1 MRLKSTTQRL
11 RSRALFTIVGGVVLI
26 NPAFAAEE
34 QAQSPVASQ
43 TKTDTLEE
51 VVVTGLRA
59 SLEASMDIKRDAV
72 GVVDAITATDMGK
85 FPDTNLAESLQR
97 ITGIS
102 IDRRNGEGALVSARG
117 FGPQFNLVTL
127 NGRQVPGADGFSN
140 GDITTGGQGSGTRS
154 FNFAQLASEA
164 ISSVEV
170 YKTSRADLPSG
181 GIGATVNIKTARPF
195 DTDGMVFNV
204 GAKGVYDE
212 TSPFDSEITPEVSGI
227 FSLTNDDKTWGV
239 GLSASY
245 QQRHG
250 GSVQATENA
259 WNIQEWNGTSAALRP
274 DATVTNAPAI
284 GQLYALPNDVRYA
297 FSDLERERINAQG
310 VVQFAPSDALTLTLD
325 YTFASNDI
333 EENRGEQTIWLQR
346 NNSFTDLTFDT
357 GEAVATPVFLRDLV
371 GGKDFGFEQQRN
383 MQKNELNS
391 IGFNA
396 AWRVT
401 DNFTLALDA
410 HNSKTESLP
419 NDPTVHG
426 ASATFF
432 SFAGTNCANNTCTGA
447 FSQEFTFNNGLPIM
461 ARTFFPT
468 MADAVAN
475 TNGIT
480 NADFTA
486 DQLGSQML
494 RVWSTEQESEVKE
507 ARLDGALEFDNGR
520 FQFGVDTRTTE
531 MNRKNGY
538 GEAVL
543 GNWSASDAGG
553 IPGMVGLLQSF
564 SMTGLFNDF
573 STAGAAGGA
582 WRGDAAALA
591 RWGLGA
597 TNPVDGRVYQ
607 WNPDNTTTAND
618 CLCADPALDD
628 NNTIEEDVNAVYLQF
643 AMRGELGSMP
653 TNLLVGVRYEETDVA
668 STSNILVPNKPGGM
682 VWTANNDFT
691 IARSAT
697 VQPFTEETDYSHV
710 LPSVDF
716 DVMLTDAVK
725 GRLSY
730 SKTIAR
736 ANYGDLYAGA
746 TVRGATGSVLIDP
759 STQASADA
767 QNPALVPL
775 ESDNLDFSVE
785 WYFSDQ
791 GYVSAGFWEKRVD
804 NFIGTT
810 VLQQSLF
817 DITDPTSGPDAQS
830 ALAFLQSGAC
840 QTQVTAAGQDVN
852 AACSAND
859 TALFTAL
866 AMLRNAGATGGLA
879 AYNGRS
885 SQILDME
892 NRFDLSGEADDP
904 LYTFAV
910 RRPVNQEAAK
920 IHGWE
925 LGGQYFFGDTGIGV
939 QANYTIVE
947 GDVGFDNN
955 APPGTTQFALLGLS
969 DTANVVAMYENFG
982 ITARLAWNWRDEF
995 LAATNQNGSNTNPF
1009 YVEAYDQLDLSV
1021 GYEFNDS
1028 LSFQV
1033 EAVNL
1038 TGEDVRWHARSEKQV
1053 VRLEDQQP
1061 RYAVGVR
1068 YKF

>member
-1 MRLKSTTQRL
+1 MKLKSTTQRL
-11 RSRALFTIVGGVVLI
+11 RSRALFTIVGGVVVI
-26 NPAFAAEE
+26 NPAFAQQPAT
-34 QAQSPVASQ
+34 SPVASQ
-43 TKTDTLEE
+43 TRSETLEE

-59 SLEASMDIKRDAV
+59 SLQTSMDIKRTAV
-72 GVVDAITATDMGK
+72 GVVDAIAAEDMGK

-102 IDRRNGEGALVSARG
+102 IDRRNGEGAQVTARG

-127 NGRQVPGADGFSN
+127 NGRQIPGADGFGN
-140 GDITTGGQGSGTRS
+140 GEITIGGQGSGTRS

-164 ISSVEV
+164 VSSVEV

-195 DTDGMVFNV
+195 DNDGTVLSV
-204 GAKGVYDE
+204 GAKGDYDE
-212 TSPFDSEITPEVSGI
+212 SAPFDSEISPEVSGI
-227 FSLTNDDKTWGV
+227 FSMTNDDKTWGV

-245 QQRHG
+245 QKRHG
-250 GSVQATENA
+250 GSIQFTENA
-259 WNIQEWNGTSAALRP
+259 WNIQAWEGTTSAMRP
-274 DATVTNAPAI
+274 DGTVTNAPAV
-284 GQLYALPNDVRYA
+284 GQLYAMPNDMRYA
-297 FSDLERERINAQG
+297 FSDFERERINAQG

-325 YTFASNDI
+325 YTFANNEI
-333 EENRGEQTIWLQR
+333 TENRGEQTIWLQR
-346 NNSFTDLTFDT
+346 NNSLSDLTFDT
-357 GEAVATPVFLRDLV
+357 GEAVATPVFIRDLV

-383 MQKNELNS
+383 EQKNELNS

-401 DNFTLALDA
+401 DSFTLGLDV
-410 HNSKTESLP
+410 HDSKSKSLP

-432 SFAGTNCANNTCTGA
+432 SFAGTNCANDTCTGA

-475 TNGIT
+475 TNGTT

-486 DQLGSQML
+486 GQLGSQML
-494 RVWSTEQESEVKE
+494 RIWSFEQESEVKE
-507 ARLDGALEFDNGR
+507 ARLDGALDFDNGR
-520 FQFGVDTRTTE
+520 FQFGIDTRTTE

-543 GNWSASDAGG
+543 GNWSASDANAA
-553 IPGMVGLLQSF
+553 PGMVSLLRPF
-564 SMTGLFNDF
+564 SMTGLFDDF
-573 STAGAAGGA
+573 STSGAAGGA
-582 WRGDAAALA
+582 WRGNAAALA
-591 RWGLGA
+591 QWGLGR
-597 TNPVDGRVYQ
+597 TNPVNGNVYH

-628 NNTIEEDVNAVYLQF
+628 NNKIKEDVNAVYLQV
-643 AMRGELGSMP
+643 AMSGELGNMP

-668 STSNILVPNKPGGM
+668 STSNILVPSKPGGM

-691 IARSAT
+691 IGRSAT

-725 GRLSY
+725 GRMSY

-736 ANYGDLYAGA
+736 ANYGDLIAGA
-746 TVRGATGSVLIDP
+746 TVRGATGSILIDP

-767 QNPALVPL
+767 QNPSLVPL
-775 ESDNLDFSVE
+775 DSDNLDFSVE

-830 ALAFLQSGAC
+830 ALAFLQSTAC
-840 QTQVTAAGQDVN
+840 QTQVTAAGEDVN

-866 AMLRNAGATGGLA
+866 AMLRNDGATGGLA
-879 AYNGRS
+879 AYDGS
-885 SQILDME
+885 SAQILDME
-892 NRFDLSGEADDP
+892 NRFDISGEADDP

-910 RRPVNQEAAK
+910 RRPVNQEKAK

-925 LGGQYFFGDTGIGV
+925 LGGQYFFGDTGFGV
-939 QANYTIVE
+939 QANYTIVK

-969 DTANVVAMYENFG
+969 DTANAVLMYEKYG
-982 ITARLAWNWRDEF
+982 ITARLAYNWRDEF
-995 LAATNQNGSNTNPF
+995 LAATNQNGSSTNPY
-1009 YVEAYDQLDLSV
+1009 YVEPYDQIDLSV
-1021 GYEFNDS
+1021 GYQFNDS
-1028 LSFQV
+1028 LSLQA

-1061 RYAVGVR
+1061 RFAVGVR

>member
-1 MRLKSTTQRL
+1 L
-11 RSRALFTIVGGVVLI
+11 
-26 NPAFAAEE
+26 
-34 QAQSPVASQ
+34 
-43 TKTDTLEE
+43 
-51 VVVTGLRA
+51 
-59 SLEASMDIKRDAV
+59 
-72 GVVDAITATDMGK
+72 
-85 FPDTNLAESLQR
+85 
-97 ITGIS
+97 
-102 IDRRNGEGALVSARG
+102 
-117 FGPQFNLVTL
+117 
-127 NGRQVPGADGFSN
+127 
-140 GDITTGGQGSGTRS
+140 
-154 FNFAQLASEA
+154 
-164 ISSVEV
+164 
-170 YKTSRADLPSG
+170 
-181 GIGATVNIKTARPF
+181 
-195 DTDGMVFNV
+195 
-204 GAKGVYDE
+204 
-212 TSPFDSEITPEVSGI
+212 
-227 FSLTNDDKTWGV
+227 
-239 GLSASY
+239 
-245 QQRHG
+245 
-250 GSVQATENA
+250 
-259 WNIQEWNGTSAALRP
+259 
-274 DATVTNAPAI
+274 
-284 GQLYALPNDVRYA
+284 
-297 FSDLERERINAQG
+297 
-310 VVQFAPSDALTLTLD
+310 
-325 YTFASNDI
+325 
-333 EENRGEQTIWLQR
+333 
-346 NNSFTDLTFDT
+346 
-357 GEAVATPVFLRDLV
+357 
-371 GGKDFGFEQQRN
+371 
-383 MQKNELNS
+383 
-391 IGFNA
+391 
-396 AWRVT
+396 
-401 DNFTLALDA
+401 
-410 HNSKTESLP
+410 
-419 NDPTVHG
+419 
-426 ASATFF
+426 
-432 SFAGTNCANNTCTGA
+432 AGTNCANDTCTGA

-475 TNGIT
+475 TNGVR
-480 NADFTA
+480 NADFTTS
-486 DQLGSQML
+486 QLGSQML
-494 RVWSTEQESEVKE
+494 RIWSFEQESEVKE

-553 IPGMVGLLQSF
+553 IPGMTSLVQAF

-573 STAGAAGGA
+573 STSGAAGGA

-597 TNPVDGRVYQ
+597 TNPVDGRVYH
-607 WNPDNTTTAND
+607 WNTDNTTTAND

-628 NNTIEEDVNAVYLQF
+628 NNTIKEDVNAVYLQV
-643 AMRGELGSMP
+643 AMSGQLGNMP

-668 STSNILVPNKPGGM
+668 STSNILVPNNPGGM

-725 GRLSY
+725 GRMSY

-736 ANYGDLYAGA
+736 ANYSDLYAGA
-746 TVRGATGSVLIDP
+746 SVDGATGSVLIDP

-810 VLQQSLF
+810 VLQQDLF
-817 DITDPTSGPDAQS
+817 GITDPTSGPDAQS
-830 ALAFLQSGAC
+830 ALAFLESAAC
-840 QTQVTAAGQDVN
+840 QAQVTAAGQDVN

-879 AYNGRS
+879 AYNGS
-885 SQILDME
+885 SPQILDME
-892 NRFDLSGEADDP
+892 NRFDITGEADDP

-925 LGGQYFFGDTGIGV
+925 LGGQYFFGDTGFGIL
-939 QANYTIVE
+939 ANYTIVK

-969 DTANVVAMYENFG
+969 DTANAVLMYENYG
-982 ITARLAWNWRDEF
+982 ITARLAYNWRDEF
-995 LAATNQNGSNTNPF
+995 LAATNQNGSNTNPY
-1009 YVEAYDQLDLSV
+1009 YVEAYDQIDLSV
-1021 GYEFNDS
+1021 GYQFNDS

-1038 TGEDVRWHARSEKQV
+1038 TGEDVRWHGRSEKQV

>member
-1 MRLKSTTQRL
+1 MKLKSTTQRL
-11 RSRALFTIVGGVVLI
+11 GSRALFTIVGGVVVI
-26 NPAFAAEE
+26 NPAFAQQPAT
-34 QAQSPVASQ
+34 SPVASQ
-43 TKTDTLEE
+43 TKSETLEE

-59 SLEASMDIKRDAV
+59 SLEASMDIKRHAV
-72 GVVDAITATDMGK
+72 GVVDAITAEDMGK

-102 IDRRNGEGALVSARG
+102 IDRRNGEGAQVTARG

-127 NGRQVPGADGFSN
+127 NGRQVPGADGFGN
-140 GDITTGGQGSGTRS
+140 GEITIGGQGSGTRS

-164 ISSVEV
+164 ITSVEV
-170 YKTSRADLPSG
+170 YKTSRADLSSG
-181 GIGATVNIKTARPF
+181 GIGATVNIKTARPL
-195 DTDGMVFNV
+195 DAPEMVFNI
-204 GAKGVYDE
+204 GAKGVYDDS
-212 TSPFDSEITPEVSGI
+212 SPFDNEITPEVSGI
-227 FSLTNDDKTWGV
+227 FSMTNDDRTWGV

-245 QQRHG
+245 QERHG
-250 GSVQATENA
+250 GSIQFTENA
-259 WNIQEWNGTSAALRP
+259 WNIQAWNGTSSALLP
-274 DATVTNAPAI
+274 DARVTNAPAV
-284 GQLYALPNDVRYA
+284 GQLYGMPNDMRYA
-297 FSDLERERINAQG
+297 FSDFERERINAQG
-310 VVQFAPSDALTLTLD
+310 VVQFAPSDALTMTLD
-325 YTFASNDI
+325 YTYASN
-333 EENRGEQTIWLQR
+333 ELTENRGEQTIWLQR
-346 NNSFTDLTFDT
+346 SNSFTDLTFDT
-357 GEAVATPVFLRDLV
+357 GQQVATPVFLRDVV

-383 MQKNELNS
+383 KQKNDLDS
-391 IGFNA
+391 IGINV
-396 AWRVT
+396 AWRMT

-410 HNSKTESLP
+410 HNSKTKSRP
-419 NDPTVHG
+419 NDPSVPG

-432 SFAGTNCANNTCTGA
+432 SFAGTNCVGDNCPGA
-447 FSQEFTFNNGLPIM
+447 FSQEFTFNDGLPIM
-461 ARTFFPT
+461 ARSFFPS
-468 MADAVAN
+468 MEDAVAN
-475 TNGIT
+475 TNGT
-480 NADFTA
+480 KNADFTSNE
-486 DQLGSQML
+486 LGSQML
-494 RVWSTEQESEVKE
+494 RIWSFDQESEVKE
-507 ARLDGALEFDNGR
+507 ARLDAALEFDNGR
-520 FQFGVDTRTTE
+520 FQFGIDTRTTE

-543 GNWSASDAGG
+543 GSWSAADASAV
-553 IPGMVGLLQSF
+553 PGMTSLLRPF

-573 STAGAAGGA
+573 STTGAAGGA

-591 RWGLGA
+591 RWGLGRA
-597 TNPVDGRVYQ
+597 SPLDGHIYN
-607 WNPDNTTTAND
+607 WNPDNTTTASN

-628 NNTIEEDVNAVYLQF
+628 NNEIKEDVNAAYVQAGWHGNLF
-643 AMRGELGSMP
+643 DRA
-653 TNLLVGVRYEETDVA
+653 TNVLVGVRYEQTDVE
-668 STSNILVPNKPGGM
+668 STSNILVPSSPGGM

-691 IARSAT
+691 IARSVT
-697 VQPFTEETDYSHV
+697 IEPFTEETDYSHT
-710 LPSVDF
+710 LPSFDF
-716 DVMLTDAVK
+716 DMMLTDSVK

-746 TVRGATGSVLIDP
+746 TVRGATGSILIDP

-810 VLQQSLF
+810 VLQQNLF

-830 ALAFLQSGAC
+830 ALAFLQSAQC
-840 QTQVTAAGQDVN
+840 VAQVAPANRN

-879 AYNGRS
+879 AYNGS
-885 SQILDME
+885 SAQRLDME
-892 NRFDLSGEADDP
+892 TRFDIAGEADDP
-904 LYTFAV
+904 AYIFAV
-910 RRPVNQEAAK
+910 RRPVNQEKAK

-925 LGGQYFFGDTGIGV
+925 LGGQYFFGDTGFGMQV
-939 QANYTIVE
+939 NYTIVK
-947 GDVGFDNN
+947 GDVGFNN
-955 APPGTTQFALLGLS
+955 DSPPGTTQFALLGLS
-969 DTANVVAMYENFG
+969 DTANAVLMYENYGF
-982 ITARLAWNWRDEF
+982 TARLAWNWRDEF
-995 LAATNQNGSNTNPF
+995 LAATNQNGSNTNPY

-1021 GYEFNDS
+1021 GYQFNES
-1028 LSFQV
+1028 LSFQL

-1061 RYAVGVR
+1061 RFAVGAR

>member
-1 MRLKSTTQRL
+1 MKLKSRAQRL
-11 RSRALFTIVGGVVLI
+11 SSRALFTIAGGVVVI
-26 NPAFAAEE
+26 NPAFAQE
-34 QAQSPVASQ
+34 QATSPVTGQ
-43 TKTDTLEE
+43 TRSETLEE

-72 GVVDAITATDMGK
+72 GVVDAITAEDMGK

-97 ITGIS
+97 IPGIS

-127 NGRQVPGADGFSN
+127 NGRQIPGADGFGN
-140 GDITTGGQGSGTRS
+140 GEITIGGQGSGTRS

-164 ISSVEV
+164 ITGVEV
-170 YKTSRADLPSG
+170 YKTSRADLASG
-181 GIGATVNIKTARPF
+181 GIGATVNIKTARPL
-195 DTDGMVFNV
+195 DNPETILNV

-212 TSPFDSEITPEVSGI
+212 SSPFDTEVSPEVSGI
-227 FSLTNDDKTWGV
+227 FSMTNDDETWGV

-245 QQRHG
+245 QERHG
-250 GSVQATENA
+250 GSVQFTENA
-259 WNIQEWNGTSAALRP
+259 WNIQAWEGTSGALRP
-274 DATVTNAPAI
+274 DATVINAPAV
-284 GQLYALPNDVRYA
+284 GQLYGMPNDMRYA

-310 VVQFAPSDALTLTLD
+310 VVQFAPSDALSMTLD
-325 YTFASNDI
+325 YTFASNEI
-333 EENRGEQTIWLQR
+333 AERRGEQTIWLQR
-346 NNSFTDLTFDT
+346 NSSFTHLTFDT
-357 GEAVATPVFLRDLV
+357 NEEVATPIFLRDLV

-391 IGFNA
+391 IGFNV

-401 DNFTLALDA
+401 DSFTLALDA
-410 HNSKTESLP
+410 HNSKTESVP
-419 NDPTVHG
+419 NDPAVPG

-432 SFAGTNCANNTCTGA
+432 SFAGTNCANNNCTGA

-468 MADAVAN
+468 MADAAAN
-475 TNGIT
+475 TNGT
-480 NADFTA
+480 PNADFTTS
-486 DQLGSQML
+486 QLGSQML
-494 RVWSTEQESEVKE
+494 RIWSFEQESDVKE
-507 ARLDGALEFDNGR
+507 ARLDGELEFDNGR

-543 GNWSASDAGG
+543 GNWSASDANGV
-553 IPGMVGLLQSF
+553 PGMVDLLRPF

-573 STAGAAGGA
+573 STGGAAGGA

-591 RWGLGA
+591 RWGLGF

-607 WNPDNTTTAND
+607 WNRDNTTTAND

-628 NNTIEEDVNAVYLQF
+628 NNTIEEDVNAVYLQYGWS
-643 AMRGELGSMP
+643 GELGSMP
-653 TNLLVGVRYEETDVA
+653 SNLVVGVRYEETDVA
-668 STSNILVPNKPGGM
+668 STSNILVPNAPGGM

-691 IARSAT
+691 IGRSAT

-710 LPSVDF
+710 LPSFDF
-716 DVMLTDAVK
+716 DMMLTDGIKA
-725 GRLSY
+725 RLSY
-730 SKTIAR
+730 STTIAR
-736 ANYGDLYAGA
+736 ANYTDLYAGA
-746 TVRGATGSVLIDP
+746 SVDGATGSILIDP
-759 STQASADA
+759 STQAAA
-767 QNPALVPL
+767 EANNPALEPL
-775 ESDNLDFSVE
+775 ESDNLDLSVE

-791 GYVSAGFWEKRVD
+791 GYVSAGYWAKRVD

-830 ALAFLQSGAC
+830 ALAFLQSATC
-840 QTQVTAAGQDVN
+840 RSQVTAAGEDVN

-866 AMLRNAGATGGLA
+866 AMLRNEPQTGGLA
-879 AYNGRS
+879 AYDGS
-885 SQILDME
+885 SDQILEME
-892 NRFDLSGEADDP
+892 NRFDITGEADDP

-910 RRPVNQEAAK
+910 RRPVNQEKAK
-920 IHGWE
+920 IYGWE
-925 LGGQYFFGDTGIGV
+925 LGGQYFFGDTGFGL
-939 QANYTIVE
+939 QANYTIVK

-969 DTANVVAMYENFG
+969 DTANIVAMYEKFG
-982 ITARLAWNWRDEF
+982 ITARVAWNWRDEF
-995 LAATNQNGSNTNPF
+995 LLATNQNGSSTNPY
-1009 YVEAYDQLDLSV
+1009 YVEAYDQLDVSV
-1021 GYEFNDS
+1021 GYELNES

-1061 RYAVGVR
+1061 RFAVGVR

>member
-1 MRLKSTTQRL
+1 
-11 RSRALFTIVGGVVLI
+11 
-26 NPAFAAEE
+26 
-34 QAQSPVASQ
+34 
-43 TKTDTLEE
+43 
-51 VVVTGLRA
+51 
-59 SLEASMDIKRDAV
+59 MDIKRDAL
-72 GVVDAITATDMGK
+72 GVVDAITAEDMGK

-127 NGRQVPGADGFSN
+127 NGRQVPGADGFGN
-140 GDITTGGQGSGTRS
+140 GEITIGGQGSGARS

-164 ISSVEV
+164 ITSVEV
-170 YKTSRADLPSG
+170 YKTSRADLSSG
-181 GIGATVNIKTARPF
+181 GIGATVNIKTARPL
-195 DTDGMVFNV
+195 DTPDTVFNI

-212 TSPFDSEITPEVSGI
+212 SSPFDSEITPEVSGI
-227 FSLTNDDKTWGV
+227 FSMTNDDRTWGV

-245 QQRHG
+245 QERHG
-250 GSVQATENA
+250 GSVQFTENA

-274 DATVTNAPAI
+274 DATVTNAPAV
-284 GQLYALPNDVRYA
+284 GQLYGMPNDMRYA
-297 FSDLERERINAQG
+297 FSDFERERINAQG
-310 VVQFAPSDALTLTLD
+310 VVQFAPSDALAMTLD
-325 YTFASNDI
+325 YTFARNDI
-333 EENRGEQTIWLQR
+333 AENRGEQTIWLQR
-346 NNSFTDLTFDT
+346 SNSFTNLTFDT
-357 GEAVATPVFLRDLV
+357 GQEVATPVFLRDVV

-383 MQKNELNS
+383 KQRNELDS
-391 IGFNA
+391 IGLNV

-401 DNFTLALDA
+401 DTFTLALDA
-410 HNSKTESLP
+410 HNSKTKSRP
-419 NDPTVHG
+419 NDPAVPG

-432 SFAGTNCANNTCTGA
+432 SFAGTNCVAADCPGA

-461 ARTFFPT
+461 ARTFYPT

-475 TNGIT
+475 TNGT
-480 NADFTA
+480 KNADFA
-486 DQLGSQML
+486 SSQLGSQML
-494 RVWSTEQESEVKE
+494 RIWSFEQESEVKE
-507 ARLDGALEFDNGR
+507 ARLDGALEFDNSR
-520 FQFGVDTRTTE
+520 FQFGIDTRTTE

-543 GNWSASDAGG
+543 GNWSASDANAV
-553 IPGMVGLLQSF
+553 PGMTALLRPF

-573 STAGAAGGA
+573 STNGAAGGA

-591 RWGLGA
+591 RWGLGRA
-597 TNPVDGRVYQ
+597 SPVDGHIYD
-607 WNPDNTTTAND
+607 WNRDNTTTASN

-628 NNTIEEDVNAVYLQF
+628 NNKIEEDVNAAYLQYALSF
-643 AMRGELGSMP
+643 DLGSMA
-653 TNLLVGVRYEETDVA
+653 TNLLVGVRYEETEVA
-668 STSNILVPNKPGGM
+668 STSNILVPSSPGGM

-691 IARSAT
+691 IGRSVT
-697 VQPFTEETDYSHV
+697 VQPFTEETDYNHV
-710 LPSVDF
+710 LPSLDF

-725 GRLSY
+725 GRISY

-746 TVRGATGSVLIDP
+746 TVRGATGSILIDP

-785 WYFSDQ
+785 WYFADQ
-791 GYVSAGFWEKRVD
+791 GYVSAGFWHKNVD

-817 DITDPTSGPDAQS
+817 GITDPTSGPDAQS
-830 ALAFLQSGAC
+830 ALAFLQSAQC
-840 QTQVTAAGQDVN
+840 VAQVAPADRN

-885 SQILDME
+885 DQRLDME
-892 NRFDLSGEADDP
+892 NRFDIAGETDDP

-910 RRPVNQEAAK
+910 RRPVNQEKAK

-925 LGGQYFFGDTGIGV
+925 LGGQYFFGDTGFGV
-939 QANYTIVE
+939 QANYTIVD
-947 GDVGFDNN
+947 GDVGFNNN
-955 APPGTTQFALLGLS
+955 ATPGTTQFALLGLS
-969 DTANVVAMYENFG
+969 DTANAVLMYEKFG
-982 ITARLAWNWRDEF
+982 VTARLAYNWRDEF
-995 LAATNQNGSNTNPF
+995 LAATNQNGSNTNPY
-1009 YVEAYDQLDLSV
+1009 YVEAYDQIDLSV

-1061 RYAVGVR
+1061 RFAVGVR

>member
-1 MRLKSTTQRL
+1 MRLKSTTARL
-11 RSRALFTIVGGVVLI
+11 RFRALFTIAGGTVLI
-26 NPAFAAEE
+26 NPAFAQQPAT
-34 QAQSPVASQ
+34 SPVASQ
-43 TKTDTLEE
+43 AKSETLEE

-59 SLEASMDIKRDAV
+59 SLQASKDIKREAV
-72 GVVDAITATDMGK
+72 GVVDAITAMDMGK

-127 NGRQVPGADGFSN
+127 NGRQVPGADGFGN
-140 GDITTGGQGSGTRS
+140 GEITIGGQGSGTRS

-170 YKTSRADLPSG
+170 YKTSRADLASG

-195 DTDGMVFNV
+195 DTPGTVLNL
-204 GAKGVYDE
+204 GAKGDFDE
-212 TSPFDSEITPEVSGI
+212 SSPFDNEITPEVSGI
-227 FSLTNDDKTWGV
+227 FSMTNDDKTWGV

-245 QQRHG
+245 QKRHG
-250 GSVQATENA
+250 GSVQFTENA
-259 WNIQEWNGTSAALRP
+259 WNIQAWDGTSAALRP
-274 DATVTNAPAI
+274 GARVTNAPAI
-284 GQLYALPNDVRYA
+284 GQLYGMPNDMRYA
-297 FSDLERERINAQG
+297 FADFERERINAQG

-325 YTFASNDI
+325 YTFANNEI
-333 EENRGEQTIWLQR
+333 TENRGEQTLWLQR

-357 GEAVATPVFLRDLV
+357 NETVATPVFLRDLV

-383 MQKNELNS
+383 EQKNTLNS

-401 DNFTLALDA
+401 DNFTVGLDA

-432 SFAGTNCANNTCTGA
+432 SFAGTNCANNTCAGA

-475 TNGIT
+475 TNGT
-480 NADFTA
+480 KNADFSA
-486 DQLGSQML
+486 SQLGSQML
-494 RVWSTEQESEVKE
+494 RIWSFKQESEVKE

-543 GNWSASDAGG
+543 GNWSASDADAA
-553 IPGMVGLLQSF
+553 PGMVSLLRPF
-564 SMTGLFNDF
+564 SMTGLFDDF
-573 STAGAAGGA
+573 STSGAAGGA
-582 WRGDAAALA
+582 WRGNAAALA
-591 RWGLGA
+591 QWGLGR
-597 TNPVDGRVYQ
+597 TNPVNGNVYH
-607 WNPDNTTTAND
+607 WNTDNTTTANN

-628 NNTIEEDVNAVYLQF
+628 NNTIKEDVNAAYLQLALRF
-643 AMRGELGSMP
+643 DLFDRPS
-653 TNLLVGVRYEETDVA
+653 NLLAGVRYEQTDVA
-668 STSNILVPNKPGGM
+668 STSNILVPAKPGGM

-697 VQPFTEETDYSHV
+697 VQPFTEETDYNHV
-710 LPSVDF
+710 LPSLDF
-716 DVMLTDAVK
+716 DMMLTDTVK
-725 GRLSY
+725 SRISY
-730 SKTIAR
+730 STTIAR

-746 TVRGATGSVLIDP
+746 TVRGASGSVLIDP

-767 QNPALVPL
+767 QNPGLVPL
-775 ESDNLDFSVE
+775 ESDNLDLSVE

-791 GYVSAGFWEKRVD
+791 GYVSVGVWGKRVD

-830 ALAFLQSGAC
+830 ALAFLRSGAC
-840 QTQVTAAGQDVN
+840 QAQVSAAGEDVN

-866 AMLRNAGATGGLA
+866 AMLRHTPETGGLA
-879 AYNGRS
+879 AYDGS
-885 SQILDME
+885 SAQILDME
-892 NRFDLSGEADDP
+892 NRFDLTGEADDP

-910 RRPVNQEAAK
+910 RRPVNQESAK

-925 LGGQYFFGDTGIGV
+925 LGGQYFFAQTGFGL
-939 QANYTIVE
+939 QANYTIVK
-947 GDVGFDNN
+947 GDVGFNNN

-969 DTANVVAMYENFG
+969 DTANVVAIYEKYG

-995 LAATNQNGSNTNPF
+995 LAATNQNGSSTNPY
-1009 YVEAYDQLDLSV
+1009 YVEPYDQLDLSV
-1021 GYEFNDS
+1021 GYDFNES

-1061 RYAVGVR
+1061 RFAVGVR

>member
-1 MRLKSTTQRL
+1 MKLKSMTQRL
-11 RSRALFTIVGGVVLI
+11 RSRALFTIVGGVVVI
-26 NPAFAAEE
+26 NPAFAQQPAT
-34 QAQSPVASQ
+34 SPVASQ
-43 TKTDTLEE
+43 TKSEPLEE

-59 SLEASMDIKRDAV
+59 SLQASMDIKREAV
-72 GVVDAITATDMGK
+72 GVVDAIAAEDMGK

-102 IDRRNGEGALVSARG
+102 IDRRNGEGAQVTARG

-127 NGRQVPGADGFSN
+127 NGRQIPGADGFGN
-140 GDITTGGQGSGTRS
+140 GEITIGGQGSGTRS

-195 DTDGMVFNV
+195 DNAGTVLSV
-204 GAKGVYDE
+204 GAKGVYDQS
-212 TSPFDSEITPEVSGI
+212 SPFDSEISPEVSGI
-227 FSLTNDDKTWGV
+227 FSMTNDDKTWGV

-245 QQRHG
+245 QKRHG
-250 GSVQATENA
+250 GSVQFTENA
-259 WNIQEWNGTSAALRP
+259 WNIQAWNGTSAALRP

-284 GQLYALPNDVRYA
+284 GQLYGMPNDMRYA
-297 FSDLERERINAQG
+297 FSDFERERINAQG

-325 YTFASNDI
+325 YTFAGNDI
-333 EENRGEQTIWLQR
+333 TENRGEQTIWLQR
-346 NNSFTDLTFDT
+346 NNSLSDLTFDT
-357 GEAVATPVFLRDLV
+357 NEAVATPVFLRDLV

-383 MQKNELNS
+383 EQRNKLNS

-401 DNFTLALDA
+401 DNFTLGLDA
-410 HNSKTESLP
+410 HDSKTKSLP

-475 TNGIT
+475 TNGVK

-486 DQLGSQML
+486 SELGSQML
-494 RVWSTEQESEVKE
+494 RIWSFEQESEVKE
-507 ARLDGALEFDNGR
+507 GRLDGALEFDNGR
-520 FQFGVDTRTTE
+520 FQFGIDTRTTE

-543 GNWSASDAGG
+543 GNWSASDANGV
-553 IPGMVGLLQSF
+553 PGMVNLLRPF

-573 STAGAAGGA
+573 STSGAAGGA
-582 WRGDAAALA
+582 WRGDADALA

-597 TNPVDGRVYQ
+597 TNPVDGRVYH
-607 WNPDNTTTAND
+607 WNTDNTTTAND

-628 NNTIEEDVNAVYLQF
+628 NNTIKEDVNAVYLQF
-643 AMRGELGSMP
+643 AMRGELGNMP
-653 TNLLVGVRYEETDVA
+653 TNLLVGVRYEETDVT

-691 IARSAT
+691 IGRSAT
-697 VQPFTEETDYSHV
+697 VEPVTEKTDYNHV

-716 DVMLTDAVK
+716 DVMLTDTVK
-725 GRLSY
+725 GRMSY

-785 WYFSDQ
+785 WYFSDH

-817 DITDPTSGPDAQS
+817 GITDPTSGPDAQS
-830 ALAFLQSGAC
+830 ALAFLQSPTCVA
-840 QTQVTAAGQDVN
+840 QVTAAGGDVN

-866 AMLRNAGATGGLA
+866 AMLRHDQETGGLA
-879 AYNGRS
+879 AYDGS
-885 SQILDME
+885 SGQILDME
-892 NRFDLSGEADDP
+892 NRFDLSGEDDDP

-910 RRPVNQEAAK
+910 RRPINQEAAK

-925 LGGQYFFGDTGIGV
+925 LGGQYFFGDTGFGL
-939 QANYTIVE
+939 QANYTIVN

-969 DTANVVAMYENFG
+969 DTANAVLMYEKYG
-982 ITARLAWNWRDEF
+982 ITARLAYNWRDEF
-995 LAATNQNGSNTNPF
+995 LAATNQNGSNTNPY
-1009 YVEAYDQLDLSV
+1009 YVEAYDQIDLSV
-1021 GYEFNDS
+1021 GYQFNDS
-1028 LSFQV
+1028 LSLQV

-1038 TGEDVRWHARSEKQV
+1038 TGEDVRWHGRSEKQV